1 MARYT
6 GPKHKIARREK
17 SNIFGKT
24 SASLERRLNVPPGAH
39 GHKGGRKPSDY
50 ALQLREKQKTKRT
63 YGLLERQFRRYFEN
77 ALKEKGTTGESLL
90 QRLETRL
97 DNIIY
102 KLGFV
107 PSRNMARQLVS
118 HGHAIVDNQKV
129 TIPSYSPKVGAVI
142 TLKQKSLEIPAVKKC
157 LEEKSPNLPVWL
169 ERKGPVGKFV
179 KIPTLEEIDSVI
191 NPQLIVEFY
200 SR

>member
-6 GPKHKIARREK
+6 GPKHRLARREK
-17 SNIFGKT
+17 SNIFEKT
-24 SASLERRLNVPPGAH
+24 SASLERRLNVPPGMH
-39 GHKGGRKPSDY
+39 GHRGGRKPSDY

-63 YGLLERQFRRYFEN
+63 YGLLERQFRKYFEN
-77 ALKEKGTTGESLL
+77 ALKEKGTTGELLL
-90 QRLETRL
+90 QRLELRL

-102 KLGFV
+102 RLGLV

-118 HGHAIVDNQKV
+118 HGHVLVDNQKV
-129 TIPSYSPKVGAVI
+129 TIPSYSPKIGSTI
-142 TLKQKSLEIPAVKKC
+142 SLKQKALEIPAVKKC
-157 LEEKSPNLPVWL
+157 LEEKSQNLPAWI
-169 ERKGPVGKFV
+169 ERKGPVGKV
-179 KIPTLEEIDSVI
+179 IKQPSMEEIDADL